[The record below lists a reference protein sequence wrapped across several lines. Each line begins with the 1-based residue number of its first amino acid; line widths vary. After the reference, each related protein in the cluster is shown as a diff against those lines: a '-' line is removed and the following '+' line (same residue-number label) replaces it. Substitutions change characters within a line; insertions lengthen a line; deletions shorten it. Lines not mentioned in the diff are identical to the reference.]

1 MQTKSVHKLQSC
13 QQWDYDDFVMEHL
26 GKPKLENATSP
37 LTSVHRVKGLNG
49 LQKSQNRNMI
59 VIFGIPFENF

>member
-1 MQTKSVHKLQSC
+1 
-13 QQWDYDDFVMEHL
+13 MEHL

-37 LTSVHRVKGLNG
+37 LKSVHRVKGLNG

-59 VIFGIPFENF
+59 VIFGIPFENFWSEPL